1 MVGAQ
6 LLFLRSRA
14 ARKVEHRHGDR
25 SPSPKNDDFCCFPG
39 RGINSSKIEDRRDLA
54 NDAPKQ
60 SWCQEIDGNQYKL
73 SNVGIRG
80 GDGDGHFTVKLAR

>member
-1 MVGAQ
+1 MGAQ
-6 LLFLRSRA
+6 LLFLSSKA

-25 SPSPKNDDFCCFPG
+25 LPSPKNDDFWCFPG

-54 NDAPKQ
+54 NDAPKR

-80 GDGDGHFTVKLAR
+80 GDGDGHFRVKLAR